1 MGVKEQMISIL
12 KSGETQRISFSFTG
26 STGATVSV
34 DARSFARVADAL
46 RSGSIAVVEGRFPN
60 DIAMYSAR
68 NDTANGFA
76 ANTFY
81 LGNNPRYS
89 RLFNAL
95 ICHEAVH
102 ASFDLTRSA
111 MPWVDNEAAGYIAQA
126 YYARNSGLPRMAYE
140 FGSHAIHAYS
150 IVENMRARNTSD
162 VAFFL
167 GVLRDSLAADPMYHS
182 YIGGQ
187 FSGDG

>member
-12 KSGETQRISFSFTG
+12 RSGETQRISFTFTG

-46 RSGSIAVVEGRFPN
+46 RSGSIGVVEGRFPN
-60 DIAMYSAR
+60 DIAMYSSAA
-68 NDTANGFA
+68 DTANGFA

-102 ASFDLTRSA
+102 ASFDLTRSTI
-111 MPWVDNEAAGYIAQA
+111 PWIDNEAAGYIAQA
-126 YYARNSGLPRMAYE
+126 YYARNSGLPRLSYE
-140 FGSHAIHAYS
+140 YGSHSILAYS
-150 IVENMRARNTSD
+150 VVEGMRAGNASD
-162 VAFFL
+162 ISFFL
-167 GVLRDSLAADPMYHS
+167 GRLRDSLNADPMYHS
-182 YIGGQ
+182 YIGSQ

>member
-12 KSGETQRISFSFTG
+12 RGGETQRISFSFQG
-26 STGATVSV
+26 STGGTVSV
-34 DARSFARVADAL
+34 NSRSFARVADAL
-46 RSGSIAVVEGRFPN
+46 ANGSIGIVEGRFPN
-60 DIAMYSAR
+60 DIAMYSAKA
-68 NDTANGFA
+68 DTARGFA

-81 LGNNPRYS
+81 LGRNPRYS

-102 ASFDLTRSA
+102 ASFDLTSSSL
-111 MPWVDNEAAGYIAQA
+111 PWIDNEAAGYIAQA

-140 FGSHAIHAYS
+140 FGSHSIIAYS
-150 IVENMRARNTSD
+150 IVENMRSNSASD
-162 VAFFL
+162 VTFFL
-167 GVLRDSLAADPMYHS
+167 NALRDSLNADPMYHN

>member
-12 KSGETQRISFSFTG
+12 RSGEAHRISFSFTG

-34 DARSFARVADAL
+34 NSQTFERVADAL
-46 RSGSIAVVEGRFPN
+46 RRGAIAVVEGRFPN
-60 DIAMYSAR
+60 DIAMYSSKAE
-68 NDTANGFA
+68 NGFA

-81 LGNNPRYS
+81 LGANPRYS

-95 ICHEAVH
+95 ICHESVH
-102 ASFDLTRSA
+102 ASFDLTRSTL
-111 MPWVDNEAAGYIAQA
+111 PWIDNEAAGYIAQA

-140 FGSHAIHAYS
+140 FGSHSIIAYS
-150 IVENMRARNTSD
+150 VVEGMRANSASD
-162 VAFFL
+162 ISFFL
-167 GVLRDSLAADPMYHS
+167 GELRNSLNADPMYHS

-187 FSGDG
+187 FTGDG